1 MRVALVTAA
10 VVAAM
15 VTAGGAQQ
23 PSKAAPKTPPKSD
36 PCANAMTQADMTMC
50 SGKALEQANATL
62 ARIYDALLKDLDA
75 DHKPILQKAEAAWDA
90 FRTAQCDLQ
99 ASQYLGGSLSPQV
112 ASDCSTTMANQ
123 RIAALRKARKD
134 LADFIK

>member
-1 MRVALVTAA
+1 MRVALMTI
-10 VVAAM
+10 VVWTAM

-23 PSKAAPKTPPKSD
+23 PAKAAPKAAPKSD

-62 ARIYDALLKDLDA
+62 AKVYDALLKGLDA
-75 DHKPILQKAEAAWDA
+75 DHKPILQKAEAAWET
-90 FRTAQCDLQ
+90 FRTAECELQ
-99 ASQYLGGSLSPQV
+99 GSQNLGGSIYPMV
-112 ASDCSTTMANQ
+112 VSDCQAAMANQ
-123 RIAALRKARKD
+123 RVVALRKARKD